1 MSDHFLLDE
10 KFFEADQLIKE
21 GKIAQALS
29 MLTEVITEMPEHG
42 RSHNHLGWIYETK
55 YNDYTKAEKHYQ
67 AALAFSPEYPAIY
80 YNYSILLST
89 LGRYD
94 ELTSLLEKALAL
106 PGINKATIHNEYG
119 IMYEAQG
126 KYNQAIES
134 YNQYIR
140 NLYDNKLIDT
150 ARNSIERCKTKM
162 SITGEQPANT
172 NNNNN
177 GGNIS
182 DDRRR

>member
-1 MSDHFLLDE
+1 MSDYLHLDE

-21 GKIAQALS
+21 GKIAQALA
-29 MLTEVITEMPEHG
+29 MLNEVITEMPEHG

-89 LGRYD
+89 LNRFD
-94 ELTSLLEKALAL
+94 ELAALLEKALAL
-106 PGINKATIHNEYG
+106 PGINKATIYNEYG

-126 KYNQAIES
+126 KYNQAIEA
-134 YNQYIR
+134 YNNYIR

-162 SITGEQPANT
+162 VINGEQPANT
-172 NNNNN
+172 INT
-177 GGNIS
+177 GGNNHS